1 MRLSVQVEVEVEV
14 AIVFPGPAGV
24 DPQSGT
30 LPDGL
35 GAEDPGFRDVA
46 VTVALKFG
54 AVRQGLRADGDDV
67 RKPCE
72 ALVGEQADLDELP
85 RRPLW
90 ILLCGSP
97 RRRLA

>member
-1 MRLSVQVEVEVEV
+1 MQFTVHVEVEVIV
-14 AIVFPGPAGV
+14 VFPRPSGV
-24 DPQSGT
+24 DPQPGA

-35 GAEDPGFRDVA
+35 GAEDPGFRNVA
-46 VTVALKFG
+46 VTVGFNVG
-54 AVRQGLRADGDDV
+54 AVRQGLRADGDNV
-67 RKPCE
+67 REPCE

-90 ILLCGSP
+90 ILLRGVP